1 MDSRLQAN
9 FLNLLD
15 AQPEASLEWVA
26 MKTSDI
32 LPHFNNSIR
41 ELANALGITR
51 EAVYQWGET
60 VPQLR
65 AYQIR
70 ELISAREQQQKEAA

>member
-1 MDSRLQAN
+1 
-9 FLNLLD
+9 
-15 AQPEASLEWVA
+15 

-51 EAVYQWGET
+51 EAVYQWGDV

-65 AYQIR
+65 VYQIR
-70 ELISAREQQQKEAA
+70 ELLSAREH